1 MEESLRV
8 LTRESIAGYC
18 RVIDEFA
25 AFKVEILSTHKAA
38 VSHSDPH
45 PPQSKTPAAPAPV
58 RAPSGAADTAAA
70 DAAAGGPPLQQD
82 PFFVVDL
89 KIVNGMV
96 NYSTPPEEFAQVP
109 ICLYCKTE
117 SRV

>member
-18 RVIDEFA
+18 HVIDDIA

-38 VSHSDPH
+38 VRYDP
-45 PPQSKTPAAPAPV
+45 PRPPAAPA
-58 RAPSGAADTAAA
+58 RAPSGD
-70 DAAAGGPPLQQD
+70 DAIAGPSLDQQD

-96 NYSTPPEEFAQVP
+96 NYSTPPEEFAKVP
-109 ICLYCKTE
+109 I
-117 SRV
+117 RV